1 MLNNDDTTGY
11 AGSYSGLSV
20 GEVASR
26 QQAGLVNRADSDASR
41 SLADILRG
49 NILTPFNA
57 LITALAVVVL
67 VVNRNPINS
76 LFFIAMLL
84 NAVVGIIQELKAK
97 AVLDKLVIVTKP
109 RVKVVRDGQIEELDA
124 GEIVQGDLIT
134 VERGDQVVVDG
145 EVIQSDGLEV
155 DESLLT
161 GEADSIAKPVG
172 SQVLSGS
179 LVVAGDGLM
188 RATKVGRDSYAAKL
202 SKEAKQFHRASSE
215 LVEATNRIMKWIA
228 WLMLLVVPILIIG
241 QLRIGQGNWSEVVV
255 HTVAAIVG
263 MIPEGLVLLTSMA
276 FLLAVVRLARQQVLV
291 QQLPAVETLARVD
304 TLLLD
309 KTGTI
314 TDGNMAVVEMI
325 ELTKRK
331 LRLRQLVA
339 SLARSGESPTGDA
352 VATYLTNE
360 SALDVAQHITFNSQR
375 KWSAV
380 KLASGESYAMGAP
393 EIVLAGDSEL
403 CQKAAKRADDLARQ
417 GFRVVAIVA
426 LSRLPTGDKL
436 GEVKP
441 LGLISL
447 AEGIRPDAAST
458 LSYFKKQGV
467 EIKIISGDSAQTVAT
482 IARRVGLSPRS
493 YDARDLPDYD
503 ESATKFLE
511 TVRKHNIFGRVQ
523 PQQKRQ
529 IVAALQQAGKVV
541 AMTGDGV
548 NDALALKKA
557 DLGIAMNS
565 GSPATRAVAEVVLM
579 DNKFSHLP
587 SVLAEGRRVVANI
600 ERASGLFI
608 IKNVYSTVL
617 ALAVTALG
625 LTYPFLPAQMTV
637 ISTLSIGVPAFFL
650 ALAPNNQLYRPGF
663 LCRVLSFAIPTG
675 AITALAMLGSYS
687 QLSRAG
693 VSTIV
698 AGTSVSMVVMAI
710 GLAVLAWL
718 ARPIRGWKIGLIG
731 LCGGAFVLYLLL
743 PRVAQIFSLKLDPT
757 TLLIVLL
764 WAVIAIGLIALA
776 QLLIQRKPRR
786 AGS

>member
-1 MLNNDDTTGY
+1 MHRKQY
-11 AGSYSGLSV
+11 AGLTES
-20 GEVASR
+20 EVASR
-26 QQAGLVNRADSDASR
+26 RQSGLVNRVDSDASR

-57 LITALAVVVL
+57 LITTLAVVVL

-84 NAVVGIIQELKAK
+84 NAVIGIIQELKAK
-97 AVLDKLVIVTKP
+97 AVLDKLVIVAKP
-109 RVKVVRDGQIEELDA
+109 RVKVVRDSQKKELDV
-124 GEIVQGDLIT
+124 GEIVQDDLIT
-134 VERGDQVVVDG
+134 VERGDQIIVDG
-145 EVIQSDGLEV
+145 EIIQSAGLEV

-161 GEADSIAKPVG
+161 GEADSIAKPAG
-172 SQVLSGS
+172 GQVLSGS
-179 LVVAGDGLM
+179 LVVAGGGLM
-188 RATKVGRDSYAAKL
+188 RATKVGHDSYAAKL

-228 WLMLLVVPILIIG
+228 WLMLLVVPVLIIG
-241 QLRIGQGNWSEVVV
+241 QLRIGQSNQSEVVV

-276 FLLAVVRLARQQVLV
+276 FLLAVVRLAKQQVLV

-314 TDGNMAVVEMI
+314 TDGNMAVVEII
-325 ELTKRK
+325 ELTKGK
-331 LRLRQLVA
+331 LRLRQLAA
-339 SLARSGESPTGDA
+339 SLAGAGESPTGDA

-360 SALDVAQHITFNSQR
+360 SALDVTQHIAFNSQR

-393 EIVLAGDSEL
+393 EVVLAGDGEL
-403 CQKAAKRADDLARQ
+403 RQKAVKRADDLAKQ
-417 GFRVVAIVA
+417 GFRVVAIVS
-426 LSRLPTGDKL
+426 LGQLPTGDKL

-467 EIKIISGDSAQTVAT
+467 EIKIISGDSARTVAT
-482 IARRVGLSPRS
+482 IARRVGLPPRS

-503 ESATKFLE
+503 KSATKFLE
-511 TVRKHNIFGRVQ
+511 TVRKHDIFGRVQ

-529 IVAALQQAGKVV
+529 IVATLQQAGRVV

-608 IKNVYSTVL
+608 IKNVYSAVL

-625 LTYPFLPAQMTV
+625 LAYPFLPAQMTV

-693 VSTIV
+693 ASTIV

-731 LCGGAFVLYLLL
+731 LCGGAFVLHLLL

-757 TLLIVLL
+757 TLLTVLL
-764 WAVIAIGLIALA
+764 WAVIAIGLIALV
-776 QLLIQRKPRR
+776 QLLIQRRPRQ

>member
-1 MLNNDDTTGY
+1 MHRKQY
-11 AGSYSGLSV
+11 AGLTA

-26 QQAGLVNRADSDASR
+26 QQAGLVNRVDPDASR

-49 NILTPFNA
+49 NVLTPFNA

-84 NAVVGIIQELKAK
+84 NAVIGIIQELKAK

-109 RVKVVRDGQIEELDA
+109 RVKVVRDGQTKELDA
-124 GEIVQGDLIT
+124 GEIVQDDLIT
-134 VERGDQVVVDG
+134 VERGDQIVVDG
-145 EVIQSDGLEV
+145 EVIQSAGLEV

-161 GEADSIAKPVG
+161 GEADSIVKPV
-172 SQVLSGS
+172 SSRVLSGS

-188 RATKVGRDSYAAKL
+188 RATKVGHDSYAAKL

-314 TDGNMAVVEMI
+314 TDGNMAVVEMV
-325 ELTKRK
+325 ELVKGK
-331 LRLRQLVA
+331 PRLRQLVA

-352 VATYLTNE
+352 VATYLANE
-360 SALDVAQHITFNSQR
+360 SALDVTQHIAFNSQR

-380 KLASGESYAMGAP
+380 RLANGESYAMGAP
-393 EIVLAGDSEL
+393 EIVLAGEGEL
-403 CQKAAKRADDLARQ
+403 CQKAVKRADDLAKQ

-426 LSRLPTGDKL
+426 LSQLPTGDEFGK
-436 GEVKP
+436 VKP

-447 AEGIRPDAAST
+447 AEGIRPDATST

-467 EIKIISGDSAQTVAT
+467 EIKIISGDSARTVAT

-503 ESATKFLE
+503 ETPTKFLE

-529 IVAALQQAGKVV
+529 IVAALQQVGRVV

-608 IKNVYSTVL
+608 IKNVYSAVL

-637 ISTLSIGVPAFFL
+637 ISTFSIGVPAFFL

-693 VSTIV
+693 ASTIV
-698 AGTSVSMVVMAI
+698 AGTSVSMVVMSI

-731 LCGGAFVLYLLL
+731 LCGGAFVLHLLL
-743 PRVAQIFSLKLDPT
+743 PRVAQIFSLKLDPA

-764 WAVIAIGLIALA
+764 WAAIAIGLIALV
-776 QLLIQRKPRR
+776 QLLIQRRPRR

>member
-1 MLNNDDTTGY
+1 MHRKQY
-11 AGSYSGLSV
+11 AGLTES
-20 GEVASR
+20 EVASR

-84 NAVVGIIQELKAK
+84 NAVIGIIQELKAK
-97 AVLDKLVIVTKP
+97 AVLDKLVIVAKP
-109 RVKVVRDGQIEELDA
+109 RAKVVRDGQTKELDV
-124 GEIVQGDLIT
+124 GEIVQDDLIA

-145 EVIQSDGLEV
+145 EVIQSTGLEV

-161 GEADSIAKPVG
+161 GEADSITKPAG

-179 LVVAGDGLM
+179 LVVAGGGLM
-188 RATKVGRDSYAAKL
+188 RATKVGHDSYAAKL

-228 WLMLLVVPILIIG
+228 WSMLLVVPVLIIG

-314 TDGNMAVVEMI
+314 TDGNMVVVEI
-325 ELTKRK
+325 VELTKGK
-331 LRLRQLVA
+331 LRLRQLAA
-339 SLARSGESPTGDA
+339 SLARAGESPTGDA

-360 SALDVAQHITFNSQR
+360 SALDIAQHIAFNSQR

-393 EIVLAGDSEL
+393 EIVLAGDGEL
-403 CQKAAKRADDLARQ
+403 RQKAVKRADDLAKQ

-426 LSRLPTGDKL
+426 LSQLPTGDSL
-436 GEVKP
+436 GKAKP

-458 LSYFKKQGV
+458 LNYFKKQGV
-467 EIKIISGDSAQTVAT
+467 EIKIISGDSVQTVAT

-511 TVRKHNIFGRVQ
+511 TVRKHNIFGRVR

-608 IKNVYSTVL
+608 IKNVYSAVL
-617 ALAVTALG
+617 ALAVTVLG

-663 LCRVLSFAIPTG
+663 LRRVLSFAIPTG
-675 AITALAMLGSYS
+675 VITALAMLGSYS

-693 VSTIV
+693 VPTIV
-698 AGTSVSMVVMAI
+698 AGTSVSIAAMTI

-731 LCGGAFVLYLLL
+731 LCGGVFALHLLL

-764 WAVIAIGLIALA
+764 WAAIAIGLVALA
-776 QLLIQRKPRR
+776 QLLVQRRPRR
-786 AGS
+786 AES

>member
-1 MLNNDDTTGY
+1 MHRKQY
-11 AGSYSGLSV
+11 AGLTA

-26 QQAGLVNRADSDASR
+26 QQAGLVNQTDSDASR

-84 NAVVGIIQELKAK
+84 NAVIGIIQELKAK

-145 EVIQSDGLEV
+145 EVIQSAGLEV

-161 GEADSIAKPVG
+161 GEADSIAKPV
-172 SQVLSGS
+172 SSRVLSGS

-188 RATKVGRDSYAAKL
+188 RAAKVGRDSYAAKL

-241 QLRIGQGNWSEVVV
+241 QLRIGQGNWSEAVV

-276 FLLAVVRLARQQVLV
+276 FLLAVVRLAGQQVLV

-304 TLLLD
+304 ILLLD

-314 TDGNMAVVEMI
+314 TDGNMAVVEMV
-325 ELTKRK
+325 ELTKGK
-331 LRLRQLVA
+331 PRLRQLVA

-352 VATYLTNE
+352 VATYLASE
-360 SALDVAQHITFNSQR
+360 SALDVTQHIAFNSQR

-380 KLASGESYAMGAP
+380 RLVNGESYAMGAP
-393 EIVLAGDSEL
+393 EIVLAGDGEL
-403 CQKAAKRADDLARQ
+403 CQRAVKRADDLAKQ

-426 LSRLPTGDKL
+426 LSQLPTGGELDK
-436 GEVKP
+436 VKP

-467 EIKIISGDSAQTVAT
+467 EIKIISGDSARTVAT

-503 ESATKFLE
+503 EAATKFLD
-511 TVRKHNIFGRVQ
+511 TVKKHNIFGRVQ
-523 PQQKRQ
+523 PQQKRR
-529 IVAALQQAGKVV
+529 IVAALQQAGRVV

-608 IKNVYSTVL
+608 IKNVYSAVL
-617 ALAVTALG
+617 ALAVTALR

-663 LCRVLSFAIPTG
+663 LRRVLSFAIPTG
-675 AITALAMLGSYS
+675 VITALAMLGSYS

-693 VSTIV
+693 VPTIV
-698 AGTSVSMVVMAI
+698 AGTSVSIVAMTI

-731 LCGGAFVLYLLL
+731 LCGGVFALHLLL
-743 PRVAQIFSLKLDPT
+743 PRVAQIFSLRLDPT

-764 WAVIAIGLIALA
+764 WATIAIGLIALV
-776 QLLIQRKPRR
+776 QLLIQRRPRR

>member
-1 MLNNDDTTGY
+1 MHRKQY
-11 AGSYSGLSV
+11 AGLTA

-26 QQAGLVNRADSDASR
+26 QQAGLVNQTDSDASR

-84 NAVVGIIQELKAK
+84 NAVIGIIQELKAK

-145 EVIQSDGLEV
+145 EVIQSAGLEV

-161 GEADSIAKPVG
+161 GEADSIAKPVS

-228 WLMLLVVPILIIG
+228 RLMLLVVPILIIG
-241 QLRIGQGNWSEVVV
+241 QLRIGQGNWSEAVV

-276 FLLAVVRLARQQVLV
+276 FLLAVVRLAGRQVLV

-314 TDGNMAVVEMI
+314 TDGNMAVVEII
-325 ELTKRK
+325 ELAKGK
-331 LRLRQLVA
+331 PRLRQLVA

-352 VATYLTNE
+352 VATYLASE
-360 SALDVAQHITFNSQR
+360 SALDVTQHIAFNSQR

-380 KLASGESYAMGAP
+380 RLVNGESYAMGAP
-393 EIVLAGDSEL
+393 EIVLAGDGEL
-403 CQKAAKRADDLARQ
+403 CQRAVKRADDLAKQ

-426 LSRLPTGDKL
+426 LSQLPTGGELDK
-436 GEVKP
+436 VKP

-467 EIKIISGDSAQTVAT
+467 EIKIISGDSARTVAT

-503 ESATKFLE
+503 EAATKFLD
-511 TVRKHNIFGRVQ
+511 TVKKHNIFGRVQ
-523 PQQKRQ
+523 PQQKRR
-529 IVAALQQAGKVV
+529 IVAALQQAGRVV

-608 IKNVYSTVL
+608 IKNVYSAVL
-617 ALAVTALG
+617 ALAVTALR

-663 LCRVLSFAIPTG
+663 LRRVLSFAIPTG
-675 AITALAMLGSYS
+675 VITALAMLGSYS

-693 VSTIV
+693 VPTIV
-698 AGTSVSMVVMAI
+698 AGTSVSIAAMTI

-731 LCGGAFVLYLLL
+731 LCGGAFALHLLL
-743 PRVAQIFSLKLDPT
+743 PRVAQIFSLRLDPT

-764 WAVIAIGLIALA
+764 WAAIAIGLIALV
-776 QLLIQRKPRR
+776 QLLIQRRPRR
-786 AGS
+786 AES

>member
-1 MLNNDDTTGY
+1 MHRRQY
-11 AGSYSGLSV
+11 AGLTA

-26 QQAGLVNRADSDASR
+26 QQAGLVNRTDSDASR

-84 NAVVGIIQELKAK
+84 NAVIGIIQELKAK

-109 RVKVVRDGQIEELDA
+109 RVKVVRDSQIEELDA

-161 GEADSIAKPVG
+161 GEADSIAKPV
-172 SQVLSGS
+172 SSRVLSGS

-188 RATKVGRDSYAAKL
+188 RATKVGHDSYAAKL

-241 QLRIGQGNWSEVVV
+241 QLRIGQGNWSEAVV

-276 FLLAVVRLARQQVLV
+276 FLLAVVRLAGRQVLV

-314 TDGNMAVVEMI
+314 TDGNMAVVEII
-325 ELTKRK
+325 ELAKGK
-331 LRLRQLVA
+331 LRLCQLVA

-352 VATYLTNE
+352 VATYLADE
-360 SALDVAQHITFNSQR
+360 SALDVAQHIAFNSQR

-380 KLASGESYAMGAP
+380 RLVNGESYAMGAP
-393 EIVLAGDSEL
+393 EIVLAGDGEL
-403 CQKAAKRADDLARQ
+403 CQRAVKRADDLAKQ

-426 LSRLPTGDKL
+426 LSQLPTGGELDK
-436 GEVKP
+436 VKP

-467 EIKIISGDSAQTVAT
+467 EIKIISGDSARTVAT

-503 ESATKFLE
+503 EAATKFLD
-511 TVRKHNIFGRVQ
+511 TVKKHNIFGRVQ
-523 PQQKRQ
+523 PQQKRR
-529 IVAALQQAGKVV
+529 IVAALQQAGRVV

-608 IKNVYSTVL
+608 IKNVYSAVL
-617 ALAVTALG
+617 ALAVTALE
-625 LTYPFLPAQMTV
+625 LAYPFLPAQMTV

-663 LCRVLSFAIPTG
+663 LRRVLSFAIPTG
-675 AITALAMLGSYS
+675 VITALAMLGSYS

-693 VSTIV
+693 VPTIV
-698 AGTSVSMVVMAI
+698 AGTSVSIVAMTI

-731 LCGGAFVLYLLL
+731 LCGGVFALHLLL
-743 PRVAQIFSLKLDPT
+743 PRVAQIFSLRLDPT

-776 QLLIQRKPRR
+776 QLLIRRRLRR
-786 AGS
+786 AES

>member
-1 MLNNDDTTGY
+1 MHRKQY
-11 AGSYSGLSV
+11 AGLTA

-26 QQAGLVNRADSDASR
+26 QQAGLVNRVDSDASR

-49 NILTPFNA
+49 NVLTPFNA

-84 NAVVGIIQELKAK
+84 NAVIGIIQELKAK

-109 RVKVVRDGQIEELDA
+109 RVKVVRDGQTKELDA
-124 GEIVQGDLIT
+124 GEIVQDDLIT
-134 VERGDQVVVDG
+134 VERGDQIVVDG
-145 EVIQSDGLEV
+145 EVIQSAGLEV

-161 GEADSIAKPVG
+161 GEADSIAKPAG

-314 TDGNMAVVEMI
+314 TDGNMAVVEI
-325 ELTKRK
+325 VELAKGK
-331 LRLRQLVA
+331 PQLRQLVA

-352 VATYLTNE
+352 VATYLANE
-360 SALDVAQHITFNSQR
+360 SALDVTQHIAFNSQR

-380 KLASGESYAMGAP
+380 RLANAESYAMGAP
-393 EIVLAGDSEL
+393 EIVLAGDGEL
-403 CQKAAKRADDLARQ
+403 CQKAVRRADDLAKQ

-426 LSRLPTGDKL
+426 LSQLPTGDEL

-503 ESATKFLE
+503 ETPTKFLE

-523 PQQKRQ
+523 PQQKRR
-529 IVAALQQAGKVV
+529 IVAALQQAGRVV

-608 IKNVYSTVL
+608 IKNVYSAVL
-617 ALAVTALG
+617 ALAVTARG

-693 VSTIV
+693 ASTIV

-731 LCGGAFVLYLLL
+731 LCGGAFVLHLLL

-757 TLLIVLL
+757 TLLTVLL
-764 WAVIAIGLIALA
+764 WAVIAIGLIALV
-776 QLLIQRKPRR
+776 QLLIQRRPRQ

>member
-1 MLNNDDTTGY
+1 MHRKQY
-11 AGSYSGLSV
+11 AGLTA

-49 NILTPFNA
+49 NVLTPFNA

-84 NAVVGIIQELKAK
+84 NAVIGIIQELKAK
-97 AVLDKLVIVTKP
+97 AVLDKLVIVAKP

-124 GEIVQGDLIT
+124 GEIVQDDLIT
-134 VERGDQVVVDG
+134 VERGDQIVVDG
-145 EVIQSDGLEV
+145 EVIQSAGLEV

-161 GEADSIAKPVG
+161 GEADSIAKPV
-172 SQVLSGS
+172 SSRVLSGS

-188 RATKVGRDSYAAKL
+188 RAAKVGRDSYAAKL

-228 WLMLLVVPILIIG
+228 RLMLLVVPILIIG

-276 FLLAVVRLARQQVLV
+276 FLLAVVRLAGQQVLV

-314 TDGNMAVVEMI
+314 TDGNMAVVEI
-325 ELTKRK
+325 VELAKGK
-331 LRLRQLVA
+331 PQLRQLIA

-352 VATYLTNE
+352 VATYLADE
-360 SALDVAQHITFNSQR
+360 SALDVTQHIAFSSQR

-380 KLASGESYAMGAP
+380 RLVNGESYAMGAP
-393 EIVLAGDSEL
+393 EIVLVGDGEL
-403 CQKAAKRADDLARQ
+403 CQKAVRRADDLAKR

-426 LSRLPTGDKL
+426 LSRLPTGDEL
-436 GEVKP
+436 GKVKP

-467 EIKIISGDSAQTVAT
+467 EIKIISGDSARTVAT

-503 ESATKFLE
+503 ETPTKFLE
-511 TVRKHNIFGRVQ
+511 TVKKYNIFGRVQ
-523 PQQKRQ
+523 PQQKRR
-529 IVAALQQAGKVV
+529 IVAALQQAGRVV

-608 IKNVYSTVL
+608 IKNVYSAVL

-637 ISTLSIGVPAFFL
+637 ISTFSIGVPAFFL

-693 VSTIV
+693 ASTIV
-698 AGTSVSMVVMAI
+698 AGTSVSMVVMSI

-731 LCGGAFVLYLLL
+731 LCGGAFVLHLLL
-743 PRVAQIFSLKLDPT
+743 PRVAQIFSLKLDPA

-764 WAVIAIGLIALA
+764 WAAIAIGLIALV
-776 QLLIQRKPRR
+776 QLLIQRRPRR

>member
-1 MLNNDDTTGY
+1 MHRRQY
-11 AGSYSGLSV
+11 AGLTA

-26 QQAGLVNRADSDASR
+26 QQAGLINRADSDASR

-84 NAVVGIIQELKAK
+84 NAVIGIIQELKAK

-109 RVKVVRDGQIEELDA
+109 RVKVVRDSQIEELDA
-124 GEIVQGDLIT
+124 GEIVQDDLIM
-134 VERGDQVVVDG
+134 VERGDQIVVDG
-145 EVIQSDGLEV
+145 EIIQSAGLEV

-161 GEADSIAKPVG
+161 GEADSIAKPV
-172 SQVLSGS
+172 SSRVLSGS

-188 RATKVGRDSYAAKL
+188 RATKVGHDSYAVKL

-314 TDGNMAVVEMI
+314 TDGNMAVVEMV
-325 ELTKRK
+325 ELTKGK

-352 VATYLTNE
+352 VATYLADE
-360 SALDVAQHITFNSQR
+360 SALDVTQHIAFSSQR

-380 KLASGESYAMGAP
+380 RLVNGESYAMGAP
-393 EIVLAGDSEL
+393 EIVLAGDGEL
-403 CQKAAKRADDLARQ
+403 CQKAAKRADDLAKQ

-426 LSRLPTGDKL
+426 LSRLPTGDEL
-436 GEVKP
+436 GKVKP

-467 EIKIISGDSAQTVAT
+467 EIKIISGDSARTVAT

-503 ESATKFLE
+503 ETPTKFLE
-511 TVRKHNIFGRVQ
+511 TVKKYNIFGRVQ
-523 PQQKRQ
+523 PQQKRR
-529 IVAALQQAGKVV
+529 IVAALQQVGRMV
-541 AMTGDGV
+541 AMT
-548 NDALALKKA
+548 DALALKKA

-608 IKNVYSTVL
+608 IKNVYSAVL

-625 LTYPFLPAQMTV
+625 LAYPFLPAQMTV

-663 LCRVLSFAIPTG
+663 LRRVLSFAIPTG
-675 AITALAMLGSYS
+675 VITALAMLGSYS

-693 VSTIV
+693 VPTIV
-698 AGTSVSMVVMAI
+698 AGTSVSIAAMTI

-718 ARPIRGWKIGLIG
+718 ARPIRGC
-731 LCGGAFVLYLLL
+731 LCSTSL
-743 PRVAQIFSLKLDPT
+743 VA
-757 TLLIVLL
+757 
-764 WAVIAIGLIALA
+764 
-776 QLLIQRKPRR
+776 
-786 AGS
+786 

>member
-1 MLNNDDTTGY
+1 MHRKQY
-11 AGSYSGLSV
+11 AGLTA

-26 QQAGLVNRADSDASR
+26 QQAGLVNRVDSDASR

-84 NAVVGIIQELKAK
+84 NAVIGIIQELKAK

-109 RVKVVRDGQIEELDA
+109 RVKVVRDGQTKELDA
-124 GEIVQGDLIT
+124 GEIVQDDLIA
-134 VERGDQVVVDG
+134 VERGDQIVVDG
-145 EVIQSDGLEV
+145 EVIQSAGLEV

-161 GEADSIAKPVG
+161 GEADSIAKPAG

-314 TDGNMAVVEMI
+314 TDGNMAVVEMV
-325 ELTKRK
+325 ELTKGK
-331 LRLRQLVA
+331 LRLRQLAA
-339 SLARSGESPTGDA
+339 SLARAGESPTGDA
-352 VATYLTNE
+352 VATYLANE
-360 SALDVAQHITFNSQR
+360 SALDVAQHIAFNSQR
-375 KWSAV
+375 KWSAA

-393 EIVLAGDSEL
+393 EIVLAGDGEL
-403 CQKAAKRADDLARQ
+403 RQKAVKRADDLAKQ

-426 LSRLPTGDKL
+426 LSQLPTGDSL
-436 GEVKP
+436 GKAKP

-503 ESATKFLE
+503 ESATEFLE

-529 IVAALQQAGKVV
+529 IVAALQQAGRVV

-608 IKNVYSTVL
+608 IKNVYSAVL
-617 ALAVTALG
+617 ALAVTVLG

-675 AITALAMLGSYS
+675 VITALAMLGSYS

-693 VSTIV
+693 VPTIV
-698 AGTSVSMVVMAI
+698 AGTSVSIAAMTI

-731 LCGGAFVLYLLL
+731 LCGGAFVLHLLL

-757 TLLIVLL
+757 TLLTVLL
-764 WAVIAIGLIALA
+764 WAVIAIGLIALV
-776 QLLIQRKPRR
+776 QLLIQRRPRQ

>member
-1 MLNNDDTTGY
+1 MHRKQY
-11 AGSYSGLSV
+11 AGLTA

-26 QQAGLVNRADSDASR
+26 QQAGLVNRADFDASR

-49 NILTPFNA
+49 NVLTPFNA

-84 NAVVGIIQELKAK
+84 NAVIGIIQELKAK

-109 RVKVVRDGQIEELDA
+109 RVKVVRDGQTEELDA
-124 GEIVQGDLIT
+124 GEIVQDDLIM
-134 VERGDQVVVDG
+134 VERGDQIVVDG
-145 EVIQSDGLEV
+145 EVIQSAGLEV

-161 GEADSIAKPVG
+161 GEADSIAKPV
-172 SQVLSGS
+172 SSRVLSGS

-188 RATKVGRDSYAAKL
+188 RAAKVGRDSYAAKL

-314 TDGNMAVVEMI
+314 TDGNMAVVEI
-325 ELTKRK
+325 VELAKGK
-331 LRLRQLVA
+331 PRLRQLVA

-352 VATYLTNE
+352 VATYLANE
-360 SALDVAQHITFNSQR
+360 SALVDVTQHIAFNSQR

-380 KLASGESYAMGAP
+380 RLANGESYAMGAP

-417 GFRVVAIVA
+417 GFRVVAIVT
-426 LSRLPTGDKL
+426 LSQLPIGDEL

-467 EIKIISGDSAQTVAT
+467 EIKIISGDSARTVAT

-503 ESATKFLE
+503 ETPTKFLE
-511 TVRKHNIFGRVQ
+511 TVKKHNIFGRVQ
-523 PQQKRQ
+523 PQQKRR
-529 IVAALQQAGKVV
+529 IVAALQQAGRVV

-608 IKNVYSTVL
+608 IKNVYSAVL

-625 LTYPFLPAQMTV
+625 LAYPFLPAQMTV

-663 LCRVLSFAIPTG
+663 LHRVLSFAIPTG
-675 AITALAMLGSYS
+675 VITALAMLGSYS

-693 VSTIV
+693 VPTIV
-698 AGTSVSMVVMAI
+698 AGTSVSIAAMTI

-731 LCGGAFVLYLLL
+731 LCGGVFALHLLL
-743 PRVAQIFSLKLDPT
+743 PRVAQIFSLKLDPM

-764 WAVIAIGLIALA
+764 WAAIAIGLITLV
-776 QLLIQRKPRR
+776 QLLIQRRPRR
-786 AGS
+786 AES

>member
-1 MLNNDDTTGY
+1 MHRKQY
-11 AGSYSGLSV
+11 AGLTES
-20 GEVASR
+20 EVASR
-26 QQAGLVNRADSDASR
+26 RQSGLVNRVDSDASR

-84 NAVVGIIQELKAK
+84 NAVIGIIQELKAK
-97 AVLDKLVIVTKP
+97 AVLDKLVIVAKP
-109 RVKVVRDGQIEELDA
+109 RVKVVRDGQKKELDV
-124 GEIVQGDLIT
+124 GEIVQDDLIV

-145 EVIQSDGLEV
+145 EVIQSTGLEV

-161 GEADSIAKPVG
+161 GEADSITKPAG

-179 LVVAGDGLM
+179 LVVAGGGLM
-188 RATKVGRDSYAAKL
+188 RATKVGHDSYAAKL

-228 WLMLLVVPILIIG
+228 WLMLLVVPVLIIG
-241 QLRIGQGNWSEVVV
+241 QLRIGQSNRSEVVV

-276 FLLAVVRLARQQVLV
+276 FLLAVVRLAKQQVLV

-314 TDGNMAVVEMI
+314 TDGNMAVVEI
-325 ELTKRK
+325 VELTKGK
-331 LRLRQLVA
+331 LRLRQLAA
-339 SLARSGESPTGDA
+339 SLARAGESPTGDA

-360 SALDVAQHITFNSQR
+360 SALDVTQHIAFNSQR

-380 KLASGESYAMGAP
+380 KLVSEESYAMGAP
-393 EIVLAGDSEL
+393 EIVLAGDGEL
-403 CQKAAKRADDLARQ
+403 CQKAVKRADDLAKQ
-417 GFRVVAIVA
+417 GFRVVAIVS
-426 LSRLPTGDKL
+426 LSRLPIGDKL

-493 YDARDLPDYD
+493 YDARNLPDYD
-503 ESATKFLE
+503 ETPTKFLE

-529 IVAALQQAGKVV
+529 IVAALQQAGRVV

-548 NDALALKKA
+548 NDVLALKKA

-693 VSTIV
+693 ASTIV

-757 TLLIVLL
+757 TLLTVLS
-764 WAVIAIGLIALA
+764 WAVIAIGLIALV
-776 QLLIQRKPRR
+776 QLLIQRRPRQ

>member
-1 MLNNDDTTGY
+1 MHRRQY
-11 AGSYSGLSV
+11 AGLTA

-84 NAVVGIIQELKAK
+84 NAVIGIIQELKAK

-109 RVKVVRDGQIEELDA
+109 RVKVVRDGQTKELDA
-124 GEIVQGDLIT
+124 GEIVQDDLIA
-134 VERGDQVVVDG
+134 VERGDQIVVDG
-145 EVIQSDGLEV
+145 EVIQSAGLEV

-161 GEADSIAKPVG
+161 GEADSIAKPAG

-276 FLLAVVRLARQQVLV
+276 FLLAVVRLAKRQVLV

-314 TDGNMAVVEMI
+314 TDGNMAVVEI
-325 ELTKRK
+325 VELAKGK
-331 LRLRQLVA
+331 LRLRQLIA
-339 SLARSGESPTGDA
+339 SLVRSGESPTGDA
-352 VATYLTNE
+352 VATYLADE
-360 SALDVAQHITFNSQR
+360 STLDVVQHIAFNSQR

-380 KLASGESYAMGAP
+380 RLANAESYAMGAP
-393 EIVLAGDSEL
+393 EIVLAGDGEL
-403 CQKAAKRADDLARQ
+403 CQKAVKRADDLAKQ

-426 LSRLPTGDKL
+426 LSQLPTGDEL

-503 ESATKFLE
+503 ETPTKFLE

-523 PQQKRQ
+523 PQQKRR
-529 IVAALQQAGKVV
+529 IVAALQQAGRVV

-608 IKNVYSTVL
+608 IKNVYSAVL
-617 ALAVTALG
+617 ALAVTVLG

-663 LCRVLSFAIPTG
+663 LRRVLSFAIPTG
-675 AITALAMLGSYS
+675 VITALAMLGSYS
-687 QLSRAG
+687 QLNRAG
-693 VSTIV
+693 VPTIV
-698 AGTSVSMVVMAI
+698 AGTSVSIAAMTI

-731 LCGGAFVLYLLL
+731 ICGGVFALHLLL
-743 PRVAQIFSLKLDPT
+743 PRVAQIFSLRLDPT

-764 WAVIAIGLIALA
+764 WAVIAIGLIALV

>member
-1 MLNNDDTTGY
+1 MHRKQY
-11 AGSYSGLSV
+11 AGLTA

-84 NAVVGIIQELKAK
+84 NAVIGIIQELKAK

-109 RVKVVRDGQIEELDA
+109 RVKVVRDGQTKELDA
-124 GEIVQGDLIT
+124 GEIVQDDLIT
-134 VERGDQVVVDG
+134 VERGDQIIVDG
-145 EVIQSDGLEV
+145 EIIQSAGLEV

-161 GEADSIAKPVG
+161 GEADSIAKPAG

-179 LVVAGDGLM
+179 LVVAGGGLM

-202 SKEAKQFHRASSE
+202 SREAKQFHRASSE

-276 FLLAVVRLARQQVLV
+276 FLLAVVRLAKQQVLV

-314 TDGNMAVVEMI
+314 TDGNMAVVEI
-325 ELTKRK
+325 VELAKGK
-331 LRLRQLVA
+331 PRLRQLVA
-339 SLARSGESPTGDA
+339 SLARSGASPTGDA
-352 VATYLTNE
+352 VATYLANE
-360 SALDVAQHITFNSQR
+360 SALDVTQHIAFSSQR

-380 KLASGESYAMGAP
+380 RLANGESYAMGAP
-393 EIVLAGDSEL
+393 EIVLAGDGEL

-426 LSRLPTGDKL
+426 LSRFPTGDEL
-436 GEVKP
+436 GKVKP

-467 EIKIISGDSAQTVAT
+467 EIKIISGDSARTVAT

-503 ESATKFLE
+503 ETPTKFLD
-511 TVRKHNIFGRVQ
+511 TVKKHNIFGRVQ
-523 PQQKRQ
+523 PQQKRR
-529 IVAALQQAGKVV
+529 IVAALQQAGRVV
-541 AMTGDGV
+541 AMTGDGI

-608 IKNVYSTVL
+608 IKNVYSAVL
-617 ALAVTALG
+617 ALAVTALR

-663 LCRVLSFAIPTG
+663 LRRVLSFAIPTG
-675 AITALAMLGSYS
+675 VITALAMLGSYS

-693 VSTIV
+693 VPTIV
-698 AGTSVSMVVMAI
+698 AGTSVSMVVMVI

-731 LCGGAFVLYLLL
+731 LCGGAFVLHLLL

-757 TLLIVLL
+757 TLLTVLL
-764 WAVIAIGLIALA
+764 WAVIAIGLIALV
-776 QLLIQRKPRR
+776 QLLIQRRPRQ